1 MLNIGGV
8 IETASWKE
16 KPDAILLAWQG
27 GQEGGNA
34 VTDILIGKVNPS
46 GKLPMT
52 FPVKLEDHASNA
64 NFPLEGGMM
73 DLTKF
78 LFPSKDEKPENDK
91 IKNKDFT
98 NYDEGIYVGYR
109 HFDKSELEVSFSFGY
124 GLSYTEF
131 SLSDLTLSL
140 ENHRFKLG
148 VTVTNEGSVSGKEVV
163 QVYSSKPDTSI
174 DRPVQELRSFAKTQ
188 SLNPDESVKIKI
200 EIPLSQLSYW
210 SEETSKWVLEKGMY
224 IIKVGN
230 SSRDT
235 FLTEQFEINEE

>member
-1 MLNIGGV
+1 MWK
-8 IETASWKE
+8 TA
-16 KPDAILLAWQG
+16 PF
-27 GQEGGNA
+27 NC
-34 VTDILIGKVNPS
+34 
-46 GKLPMT
+46 KLPSARVDLK
-52 FPVKLEDHASNA
+52 PSSN
-64 NFPLEGGMM
+64 
-73 DLTKF
+73 
-78 LFPSKDEKPENDK
+78 
-91 IKNKDFT
+91 
-98 NYDEGIYVGYR
+98 
-109 HFDKSELEVSFSFGY
+109 ELEVSFSFGY

-140 ENHRFKLG
+140 ENHRLKLG